1 MAIQQF
7 AVVQPGDLGSQFVF
21 DAITKKWKIIG
32 AGPSTDANNLLTAG
46 SDGSSY
52 LSQAA
57 IQGAQLKYTFAYNST
72 SKKIELLDSTGA
84 VVSQI
89 DPISIETDFGDV
101 SINGSIIT
109 FHDATDPSKTY
120 VSDFGTYLI
129 AVAKA
134 NTNAIALSGLG
145 TSADPLTAT
154 LTVDPLAGNLLKVTV
169 TGAKVDPADVL
180 ALINANLSV
189 TLTSTANTLEVD
201 VNGHKSTASIINSN
215 TLAVNATA
223 GTVDST
229 INGVKASAS
238 AVQLVNSGG
247 THIAYALQ

>member
-21 DAITKKWKIIG
+21 DGAAKKWNITG
-32 AGPSTDANNLLTAG
+32 VGPSADAGNLLTSG
-46 SDGSSY
+46 SDGASF
-52 LSQAA
+52 LNQAA
-57 IQGAQLKYTFAYNST
+57 VQGAQIKYTFAYNST

-101 SINGSIIT
+101 SINGSVVT

-120 VSDFGTYLI
+120 VADFSAYLTT
-129 AVAKA
+129 VAKA
-134 NTNAIALSGLG
+134 NSNAIAISGDG
-145 TSADPLTAT
+145 TAGAPLTAT
-154 LTVDPLAGNLLKVTV
+154 LTVDPLAGNLLKVDV
-169 TGAKVDPADVL
+169 SGAYVDPADVL
-180 ALINANLSV
+180 ALLNANLNV

-201 VNGHKSTASIINSN
+201 VNGVKSSATIINSN
-215 TLAVNATA
+215 TLAVDATA

-229 INGVKASAS
+229 VNGVKASAN
-238 AVQLVNSGG
+238 AIELVNSGG
-247 THIAYALQ
+247 THIAYAYA